1 MAKQKREVDVREE
14 MFDRVKALHWCFIL
28 IGMCV
33 LARLV
38 WVSFFSA
45 EVAHNAARLEERIF
59 IADSVYAR
67 RGSILAR
74 DGEPLATSILRYRVD
89 FDMASEGFD
98 SLEIFRKQA
107 DTLSKRLAGFF
118 GGSAASYR
126 DLMLKRHQEHY
137 RLVYRK
143 DSNVLRSEGWFD
155 RINRYAEEAGVIV
168 EHYVLSSGLKEI
180 IEGTSIAKYFKKI
193 YACEFLY
200 KDGQAYWPKM
210 AVNYTNKTQFVYRIN
225 KGVLDINNNVDLNSS
240 RPDNE
245 KRVLFSNM
253 IYIGDGLTDVPC
265 MKLVK
270 QSGGR
275 SIAIYHP
282 GEDHNAAPL
291 LKHKR
296 VDWMFE
302 ADYSKGSELD
312 RTMELLLK
320 NLAYQNKLQEINEQQ
335 KKDLDEDL

>member
-1 MAKQKREVDVREE
+1 MNKPIIAIMYDFDKTLCTRDMQEYTFIPSVGMDPDEFWNLTGKVAK
-14 MFDRVKALHWCFIL
+14 
-28 IGMCV
+28 
-33 LARLV
+33 
-38 WVSFFSA
+38 A
-45 EVAHNAARLEERIF
+45 ETM
-59 IADSVYAR
+59 D
-67 RGSILAR
+67 SILTYMYCMVEKAR
-74 DGEPLATSILRYRVD
+74 ETGIPLTR
-89 FDMASEGFD
+89 E
-98 SLEIFRKQA
+98 SLVA
-107 DTLSKRLAGFF
+107 CG
-118 GGSAASYR
+118 
-126 DLMLKRHQEHY
+126 
-137 RLVYRK
+137 K
-143 DSNVLRSEGWFD
+143 DIEYHKGVEEWFQ
-155 RINRYAEEAGVIV
+155 RINRYAEQAGVIV

-200 KDGQAYWPKM
+200 KEGQAYWPKM

-240 RPDNE
+240 RPDSE

>member
-1 MAKQKREVDVREE
+1 MNKPIIAIMYDFDKTLCTRDMQEYTFIPSVGMDPDEFWNLTGKVAK
-14 MFDRVKALHWCFIL
+14 
-28 IGMCV
+28 
-33 LARLV
+33 
-38 WVSFFSA
+38 A
-45 EVAHNAARLEERIF
+45 ETM
-59 IADSVYAR
+59 D
-67 RGSILAR
+67 SILTYMYCMVEKAR
-74 DGEPLATSILRYRVD
+74 ETGIPLTR
-89 FDMASEGFD
+89 E
-98 SLEIFRKQA
+98 SLVA
-107 DTLSKRLAGFF
+107 CG
-118 GGSAASYR
+118 
-126 DLMLKRHQEHY
+126 
-137 RLVYRK
+137 K
-143 DSNVLRSEGWFD
+143 DIEYHKGVEEWFQ
-155 RINRYAEEAGVIV
+155 RINRYAEQAGVIV

-240 RPDNE
+240 RPDSE

>member
-1 MAKQKREVDVREE
+1 MNKPIIAIMYDFDKTLCTRDMQEYTFIPSVGMDPDEFWNLTGKVAK
-14 MFDRVKALHWCFIL
+14 
-28 IGMCV
+28 
-33 LARLV
+33 
-38 WVSFFSA
+38 A
-45 EVAHNAARLEERIF
+45 ETM
-59 IADSVYAR
+59 D
-67 RGSILAR
+67 SILTYMYCMVEKAR
-74 DGEPLATSILRYRVD
+74 ETGIPLTR
-89 FDMASEGFD
+89 E
-98 SLEIFRKQA
+98 SLVA
-107 DTLSKRLAGFF
+107 CG
-118 GGSAASYR
+118 
-126 DLMLKRHQEHY
+126 
-137 RLVYRK
+137 K
-143 DSNVLRSEGWFD
+143 DIEYHKGIEEWFQ
-155 RINRYAEEAGVIV
+155 RINRYAEQAGVIV

-240 RPDNE
+240 RPDSE

-282 GEDHNAAPL
+282 GEYHNAAPL

-302 ADYSKGSELD
+302 ADYSEGSELD

-320 NLAYQNKLQEINEQQ
+320 NLAYQNKLQEINELQ